1 MHHSAVEQHY
11 GHVLAERVLDRDG
24 EGLDVREGA
33 IAEQRNERCTSR
45 VGAEDLGRGGAE
57 DPVLVVVDEGAV
69 EEEGLVRTD
78 DPATGGVHLVD
89 VAQLH
94 KNDVSKCV

>member
-1 MHHSAVEQHY
+1 
-11 GHVLAERVLDRDG
+11 
-24 EGLDVREGA
+24 
-33 IAEQRNERCTSR
+33 
-45 VGAEDLGRGGAE
+45 
-57 DPVLVVVDEGAV
+57 V